1 MEEPNQEPKADIAAA
16 ANNGDQES
24 DPKVD
29 EPTPAAEAPPEAKE
43 DKPQAKAEA
52 DSKTQSYPEA
62 TETKAEAKPKTGQP
76 GPQSTRL
83 QGSPL
88 VGLLIGAV
96 GIFTVCGLGLFVYY
110 DQLPYLLT
118 GLDTILDAKIRYQAT
133 GSVQA
138 KDWHKD
144 FLDEQALWTNEV
156 SKIKLGTSG
165 AKPVEYKRDYL
176 LFLADS
182 YYRDQPHF
190 MEAKAAY
197 MAAKLEP
204 RVTHEHSYDLS
215 DGELDQR
222 IGYCALRLGFYS
234 EAEEYLNKALASA
247 EAITDPQKK
256 IQHQTGVNAALDAL
270 TECAIR
276 TGHYDQAEALLK
288 RRLTAIHLTDSKGTI
303 EVPILLNYAL
313 LREAQGNLKEAEE
326 YYLLAIRNNESEDQ
340 ARGVIKG
347 SANDNSRRLAFVL
360 REYARLLRKEK
371 RPDESYSMMQRAL
384 CLVNNAP

>member
-1 MEEPNQEPKADIAAA
+1 MEEPNQEPKADIAAD
-16 ANNGDQES
+16 ANTGEQES

-29 EPTPAAEAPPEAKE
+29 EPTPAAEAPAEAE
-43 DKPQAKAEA
+43 EAKPQAA
-52 DSKTQSYPEA
+52 QPE
-62 TETKAEAKPKTGQP
+62 
-76 GPQSTRL
+76 STHFK
-83 QGSPL
+83 GSAL
-88 VGLLIGAV
+88 GGILIGTV
-96 GIFTVCGLGLFVYY
+96 GIFTVCGLGLFIYY

-204 RVTHEHSYDLS
+204 RVAHEHSYDLS

-222 IGYCALRLGFYS
+222 IGYCALRLGFYP
-234 EAEEYLNKALASA
+234 EAEEYLNKALAFF

-256 IQHQTGVNAALDAL
+256 IQHEAGVNAALDSL

-276 TGHYDQAEALLK
+276 TGRYDQAEALLK

-313 LREAQGNLKEAEE
+313 LREGQGNLKEAEE

-360 REYARLLRKEK
+360 REYARLLRKE
-371 RPDESYSMMQRAL
+371 
-384 CLVNNAP
+384 